1 MPCEVKNI
9 SWQIFVYNIVW
20 LRKHYKFSE
29 EKMAEIM
36 EISVDLLKQIEL
48 GQGADELSVK
58 VIYKIYDFFGVFP
71 NILMGKKLGE

>member
-1 MPCEVKNI
+1 MNKDRGI
-9 SWQIFVYNIVW
+9 FSWQIFVYNIVW
-20 LRKHYKFSE
+20 LRKHYEFSE

-48 GQGADELSVK
+48 GQGADELSVE

-71 NILMGKKLGE
+71 NILMGKKLG

>member
-1 MPCEVKNI
+1 MTNI
-9 SWQIFVYNIVW
+9 TNIFSWQIFVHNIVW

-36 EISVDLLKQIEL
+36 KISVELFKKIEL
-48 GQGADELSVK
+48 GDGADELSVE
-58 VIYKIYDFFGVFP
+58 VIYKIYDFFGVRP

>member
-1 MPCEVKNI
+1 MPYEVKNS

-20 LRKHYKFSE
+20 LRKHYEFSE

-48 GQGADELSVK
+48 GQGADELSVE

>member
-1 MPCEVKNI
+1 MNKDRGI
-9 SWQIFVYNIVW
+9 FSWQIFVYNIVW
-20 LRKHYKFSE
+20 LRKHYEFSE

-48 GQGADELSVK
+48 GQGADKLSVE
-58 VIYKIYDFFGVFP
+58 VIYKIYNFFGVLP

>member
-1 MPCEVKNI
+1 MNKDRGI
-9 SWQIFVYNIVW
+9 FSWQIFVYNIVW
-20 LRKHYKFSE
+20 LRKHYEFSE

-48 GQGADELSVK
+48 GQGADELSVE
-58 VIYKIYDFFGVFP
+58 VVYKIYNFFGVRP

>member
-1 MPCEVKNI
+1 MNKDRGI
-9 SWQIFVYNIVW
+9 FSWQIFVYNIVW
-20 LRKHYKFSE
+20 LRKHYELSE

-48 GQGADELSVK
+48 GQGADELSVE

>member
-1 MPCEVKNI
+1 MSYEVNNI

-20 LRKHYKFSE
+20 LRNHYEFSE

-48 GQGADELSVK
+48 GQGADELSVE
-58 VIYKIYDFFGVFP
+58 VVYKIYNFFGVHP

>member
-1 MPCEVKNI
+1 MSCEVNNF

-20 LRKHYKFSE
+20 LRKHYEFSE

-48 GQGADELSVK
+48 GQGADKLSVE
-58 VIYKIYDFFGVFP
+58 VIYKIYNFFGVLP